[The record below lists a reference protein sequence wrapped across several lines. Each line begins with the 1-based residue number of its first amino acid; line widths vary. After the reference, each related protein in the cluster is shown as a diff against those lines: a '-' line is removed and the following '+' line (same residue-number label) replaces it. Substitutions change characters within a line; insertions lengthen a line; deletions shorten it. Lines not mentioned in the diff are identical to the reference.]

1 MIQSYDESG
10 GRTTI
15 YQYDPVGNR
24 FDSVGSVPGNVVGMT
39 YDTTDSLL
47 YVSAVPEPATFA
59 MIGLSS
65 LGLLRRRSRRA

>member
-15 YQYDPVGNR
+15 YQYDPVGNQ
-24 FDSVGSVPGNVVGMT
+24 FIPEATVPGNVVGMT
-39 YDTTDSLL
+39 YDTVDNLL
-47 YVSAVPEPATFA
+47 YVSTVPEPATLA

-65 LGLLRRRSRRA
+65 LALLRRRARRA